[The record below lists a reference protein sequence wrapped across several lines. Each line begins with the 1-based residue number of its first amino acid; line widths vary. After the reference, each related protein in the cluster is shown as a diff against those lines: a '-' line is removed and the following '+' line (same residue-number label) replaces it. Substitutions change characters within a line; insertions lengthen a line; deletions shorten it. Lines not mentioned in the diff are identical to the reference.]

1 MSQSPEE
8 IFRYSTVP
16 GYDEIVDRF
25 SLDVLQQPGDLVLV
39 DGDLA
44 LTRSGDLMLNSV
56 EYSALFRVA
65 QEWRYNTP
73 TMHYLFDTAFNMQHR
88 KQEIE
93 NAINCVF
100 DQKYDPRISSLSPDP
115 ASVAKYHE
123 LNDEKDALKISAL
136 ACSSTIVM
144 ILSRTLL
151 AMQDD
156 MQATKDQWET
166 SGNLIHG
173 HSVGTILWAAANNF
187 RHNDEWFKTRPPT
200 PQQLKSIKVLADAL
214 QEPIAENGEG
224 HRLYRDIC
232 HEILELLSNGD
243 FNKLAMFV
251 LGFANAFA
259 KKCIEDRKA
268 STI

>member
-1 MSQSPEE
+1 MSKLPDE

-16 GYDEIVDRF
+16 GYGEIVDRF
-25 SLDVLQQPGDLVLV
+25 SLDVLQEPGDLVLV
-39 DGDLA
+39 GGDLA
-44 LTRSGDLMLNSV
+44 VARSGDLMLNSV
-56 EYSALFRVA
+56 EYSALFRVV

-73 TMHYLFDTAFNMQHR
+73 TMHYLFDIAFNVQHR
-88 KQEIE
+88 KHEIE

-100 DQKYDPRISSLSPDP
+100 DQPYDPRTRGLAPDP
-115 ASVAKYHE
+115 ARVARYHE
-123 LNDEKDALKISAL
+123 LNDEMDALKTSAL
-136 ACSSTIVM
+136 ACASTVVM
-144 ILSRTLL
+144 ILSRMLL

-166 SGNLIHG
+166 SGHLIRG
-173 HSVGTILWAAANNF
+173 HSVGVILWAAANNF

-224 HRLYRDIC
+224 HQLHRDIC

-243 FNKLAMFV
+243 FNKLGMVV

-259 KKCIEDRKA
+259 KRYMTDQKVSI
-268 STI
+268 S